1 MTESATLTVRLPAG
15 TKANLATLAGKT
27 RRTSSFLAA
36 EAITAYVARELD
48 IIEAIEAGLA
58 DIEAG
63 RFSSHADVMR
73 DVWAEIEAVKPKP

>member
-1 MTESATLTVRLPAG
+1 MTETTTLTVRLPVE
-15 TKANLATLAGKT
+15 TKTSLAALADKT

-48 IIEAIEAGLA
+48 IIESIEAGVA

-63 RFSSHADVMR
+63 RFTSHADVMR
-73 DVWAEIEAVKPKP
+73 DVWAESEAVKPKP